1 MLPPQSLDRAIER
14 CVREEWG
21 RILASLV
28 KRLGDFQLAED
39 CLQDAVLVAMD
50 KWAVD
55 GLPQSPAG
63 WLMSVARRRA
73 IDRIRRS
80 ANFASKQ
87 ADIAYLLGLENTTVE
102 DAEGSGDKR
111 LEMIFTCC
119 HPALEEK
126 TRVALTLRTL
136 GGLSTEEIASAFLDN
151 ADAMSARLTRAKKK
165 IAVAGI
171 PYRVP
176 DPEELGERLGSV
188 LTVIY
193 LIFNKGI
200 DRGDLSGEA
209 IRLGRIVWDL
219 MPNEPEVAGLLA
231 LMLVHDA
238 RRGARYDEV
247 GAFVPLDA
255 QNRTR
260 WNKGKIEEGV
270 LLLKH
275 ALARGRVGPYQLQAA
290 IHAVHGQAGSWAETD
305 WVEIAA
311 LYDVFYHL
319 QPSPVVRIN
328 QAVAVS
334 YAVSATRGLEMLDE
348 VGLGGALERYQP
360 YWAARADFLARL
372 GERQLAQESYEH
384 AINLSENGP
393 EREFLQ
399 GKASR
404 LTAKQ
409 VQTNIGSAHR
419 ARSNK

>member
-1 MLPPQSLDRAIER
+1 MLPPRSLDRAIER

-50 KWAVD
+50 KWAVE

-63 WLMSVARRRA
+63 WLISVARRKA

-87 ADIAYLLGLENTTVE
+87 GEIAYLMELESTKEDEVE
-102 DAEGSGDKR
+102 GFGDER
-111 LEMIFTCC
+111 LNMIFTCC

-136 GGLSTEEIASAFLDN
+136 GGLSTEEIAGAFLDKV
-151 ADAMSARLTRAKKK
+151 DAMSARLTRAKKK
-165 IAVAGI
+165 IAAAGI

-176 DPEELGERLGSV
+176 EAEELAERLGSV

-200 DRGDLSGEA
+200 ERGDLSGEA
-209 IRLGRIVWDL
+209 IRLGRIVLDL
-219 MPNEPEVAGLLA
+219 MPNEPEVEGLLA

-238 RRGARYDEV
+238 RRAARLDEA

-255 QNRTR
+255 QNRSR
-260 WNKGKIEEGV
+260 WNRAKIEEGV
-270 LLLKH
+270 ALLKV
-275 ALARGRVGPYQLQAA
+275 ALARGRVGPFQLQAA
-290 IHAVHGQAGSWAETD
+290 IHSVHGQAATWGETD
-305 WVEIAA
+305 WAEIVA
-311 LYDVFYHL
+311 LYEVLYCE

-334 YAVSATRGLEMLDE
+334 YAMSVASGLAMLDE
-348 VGLGGALERYQP
+348 VGAGGALERYQP
-360 YWAARADFLARL
+360 YWAARADFLGRL
-372 GERQLAQESYEH
+372 GETQLAHESYEH
-384 AINLSENGP
+384 AIELSENRQ
-393 EREFLQ
+393 EREFLR
-399 GKASR
+399 GKA
-404 LTAKQ
+404 K
-409 VQTNIGSAHR
+409 
-419 ARSNK
+419 

>member
-1 MLPPQSLDRAIER
+1 MLPPRSLDRAIER

-28 KRLGDFQLAED
+28 KRLGDFQMAED

-50 KWAVD
+50 RWAVE

-63 WLMSVARRRA
+63 WLISVARRKA

-87 ADIAYLLGLENTTVE
+87 GEIAYLMELESTKEDEVE
-102 DAEGSGDKR
+102 GFGDER
-111 LEMIFTCC
+111 LNMIFTCC

-136 GGLSTEEIASAFLDN
+136 GGLSTEEIARAFLDKV
-151 ADAMSARLTRAKKK
+151 DAMSARLTRAKKK
-165 IAVAGI
+165 IAAAGI

-176 DPEELGERLGSV
+176 EAEELAERLRSV

-200 DRGDLSGEA
+200 ERGDLSGEA
-209 IRLGRIVWDL
+209 IRLGRIVLDL
-219 MPNEPEVAGLLA
+219 MPNEPEVEGLLA

-238 RRGARYDEV
+238 RRAARLDEA

-255 QNRTR
+255 QNRSR
-260 WNKGKIEEGV
+260 WNRAKIEEGV
-270 LLLKH
+270 ALLKV
-275 ALARGRVGPYQLQAA
+275 ALARGRVGPFQLQAA
-290 IHAVHGQAGSWAETD
+290 IHSVHGQAATWGATDWAEI
-305 WVEIAA
+305 VA
-311 LYDVFYHL
+311 LYEVLYRE

-334 YAVSATRGLEMLDE
+334 YAVSVASGLAMLDE
-348 VGLGGALERYQP
+348 VGAGGALERYQP
-360 YWAARADFLARL
+360 YWAARADFLGRL
-372 GERQLAQESYEH
+372 GETQLAQESYEH
-384 AINLSENGP
+384 AIELSENMQ
-393 EREFLQ
+393 EREFLR
-399 GKASR
+399 GKMGWLA
-404 LTAKQ
+404 AK
-409 VQTNIGSAHR
+409 SF
-419 ARSNK
+419 

>member
-1 MLPPQSLDRAIER
+1 MLPPRSLDRAIER

-50 KWAVD
+50 KWAVE

-63 WLMSVARRRA
+63 WLISVARRKA

-87 ADIAYLLGLENTTVE
+87 GEIAYLMELESTKEDEVE
-102 DAEGSGDKR
+102 GFGDER
-111 LEMIFTCC
+111 LNMIFTCC

-136 GGLSTEEIASAFLDN
+136 GGLSTEEIAGAFLDKV
-151 ADAMSARLTRAKKK
+151 DAMSARLTRAKKK
-165 IAVAGI
+165 IAAAGI

-176 DPEELGERLGSV
+176 EAEELAERLGSV

-193 LIFNKGI
+193 LIFNRGI
-200 DRGDLSGEA
+200 ERGDLSGEA
-209 IRLGRIVWDL
+209 IRLGRIVLDL
-219 MPNEPEVAGLLA
+219 MPNEPEVEGLLT

-238 RRGARYDEV
+238 RRAARLDEA

-255 QNRTR
+255 QNRSR
-260 WNKGKIEEGV
+260 WNRAKIEEGV
-270 LLLKH
+270 ALLKV
-275 ALARGRVGPYQLQAA
+275 ALARGRVGPFQLQAA
-290 IHAVHGQAGSWAETD
+290 IHSVHGQAATWGETD
-305 WVEIAA
+305 WAEIVA
-311 LYDVFYHL
+311 LYEVLYRE

-334 YAVSATRGLEMLDE
+334 YAMSVASGLAMLDE
-348 VGLGGALERYQP
+348 VGAGGALERYQP
-360 YWAARADFLARL
+360 YWAARADFLGRL
-372 GERQLAQESYEH
+372 GETQLAHESYEH
-384 AINLSENGP
+384 AIELSENKQ
-393 EREFLQ
+393 EREFLR
-399 GKASR
+399 GKA
-404 LTAKQ
+404 K
-409 VQTNIGSAHR
+409 
-419 ARSNK
+419 

>member
-1 MLPPQSLDRAIER
+1 MLPPRSLDHAIER

-39 CLQDAVLVAMD
+39 CLQDAVLVAME
-50 KWAVD
+50 KWAVE
-55 GLPQSPAG
+55 GLPRSPAG
-63 WLMSVARRRA
+63 WLISVARRKA
-73 IDRIRRS
+73 IDRMRRS

-87 ADIAYLLGLENTTVE
+87 AGIAYLLGLESTEEE
-102 DAEGSGDKR
+102 DTEGFGDER

-136 GGLSTEEIASAFLDN
+136 GGLSTEEIAGAFLDKV
-151 ADAMSARLTRAKKK
+151 DAMSARLTRAKKK
-165 IAVAGI
+165 IAAAGI
-171 PYRVP
+171 PYRIP
-176 DPEELGERLGSV
+176 EAEELPERLGSV

-200 DRGDLSGEA
+200 ERGDLSDEA
-209 IRLGRIVWDL
+209 IRLGRILLDL
-219 MPNEPEVAGLLA
+219 MPEEPEVAGLLA

-238 RRGARYDEV
+238 RRAARFDEA

-260 WNKGKIEEGV
+260 WNRAKTEEGV
-270 LLLKH
+270 SLLQATLV
-275 ALARGRVGPYQLQAA
+275 RGRVGPYQLQAA
-290 IHAVHGQAGSWAETD
+290 IHAVHGQAANWGETD

-311 LYDVFYHL
+311 LYEILYSM
-319 QPSPVVRIN
+319 QSSPVVRIN

-334 YAVSATRGLEMLDE
+334 YAVSLERGMAILDE
-348 VGLGGALERYQP
+348 AGVGGALARYQP
-360 YWAARADFLARL
+360 YWAARADFLERL
-372 GERQLAQESYEH
+372 GETQLAKENYKR
-384 AINLSENGP
+384 AIDLSEN
-393 EREFLQ
+393 EQEQEFLR

-404 LTAKQ
+404 LTGKLTYRLA
-409 VQTNIGSAHR
+409 TD
-419 ARSNK
+419 